1 MDTKREIKRQM
12 EIIGRG
18 TVDLISSEELEKKLL
33 RSLETGEPLRV
44 KAGFDPTAPD
54 LHLGHTV
61 LMQKM
66 KHFQDLGHQVIF
78 LIGDFT
84 GMIGDPTGRSET
96 RKALT
101 IEQVQENAVTYQEQ
115 TFKILDR
122 DRTEIDFN
130 SRWMN
135 KMSGQGLIELA
146 AHYNVARMLERD
158 DFRKRYT
165 QQMHISIHEFLY
177 PLIQGYDSV
186 ELRADVE
193 LGGTDQK
200 FNLLVGRDLQRAY
213 GQEPQIV
220 ITMPLLEGTDGVQK
234 MSKTYDNYIGVT
246 EPAGEI
252 YGKIMSISDELMLRY
267 YELLSTVSVDDLKK
281 LQHDMESG
289 KAHPMEAKR
298 AIAREIVTRYHDEKA
313 AGEAEEQFNKRF
325 SDRKSLEELADDDSI
340 PDFYMDEEMP
350 LFKVIHGAGITKS
363 TSEAIRLIKAGA
375 VRVKDEKVHDTKYN
389 VTQDSGVIRAGK
401 KFIRIKGPKRKSRIK
416 GTKQ

>member
-1 MDTKREIKRQM
+1 MNKKAELKRQM
-12 EIIGRG
+12 EIIKRG

-33 RSLETGEPLRV
+33 RSLESGEPLRV

-61 LMQKM
+61 LIQKM
-66 KHFQDLGHQVIF
+66 RHFQDLGHQVIF

-115 TFKILDR
+115 TFKILDP

-130 SRWMN
+130 SRWM
-135 KMSGQGLIELA
+135 KEMSAQGLIELA
-146 AHYNVARMLERD
+146 AFYSVARMLERD

-165 QQMHISIHEFLY
+165 EQRHISIHEFLY

-186 ELRADVE
+186 ELKADVE

-213 GQEPQIV
+213 GQEPQVV

-234 MSKTYDNYIGVT
+234 MSKTYNNYIGVT

-252 YGKIMSISDELMLRY
+252 YGKIMSISDELLLRY
-267 YELLSTVSVDDLKK
+267 YELLSTISVDDLKK
-281 LQHDMESG
+281 LKKDMADG

-298 AIAREIVTRYHDEKA
+298 ALAREIVNRYHDEKT

-325 SDRKSLEELADDDSI
+325 SDRKPLEEMTDDESVDAFEMTE
-340 PDFYMDEEMP
+340 PMP
-350 LFKVIHGAGITKS
+350 LFKVVAEFRGVS
-363 TSEAIRLIKAGA
+363 SSEAIRMIKGGA
-375 VRVKDEKVHDTKYN
+375 VRIMDDKVDDTQYM
-389 VTQDSGVIRAGK
+389 VTPGRDKVIKVGK
-401 KFIRIKGPKRKSRIK
+401 KFFRVVAG
-416 GTKQ
+416 

>member
-1 MDTKREIKRQM
+1 MNKKTELKRQM

-33 RSLETGEPLRV
+33 RSLESGEPLRV

-66 KHFQDLGHQVIF
+66 RHFQDLGHQVIF

-101 IEQVQENAVTYQEQ
+101 IEQVQENAITYQEQ
-115 TFKILDR
+115 TFKILDP

-130 SRWMN
+130 SRWM
-135 KMSGQGLIELA
+135 KEMTAQGLIELGA
-146 AHYNVARMLERD
+146 LYSVARMLERD

-165 QQMHISIHEFLY
+165 EQRHISIHEFMY
-177 PLIQGYDSV
+177 PLVQGYDSV
-186 ELRADVE
+186 ALKADVE

-213 GQEPQIV
+213 GQEPQVV

-234 MSKTYDNYIGVT
+234 MSKSYDNYIGVT

-252 YGKIMSISDELMLRY
+252 YGKVMSISDELMLRY
-267 YELLSTVSVDDLKK
+267 YELLSSISLEELEALKK
-281 LQHDMESG
+281 DMAGG
-289 KAHPMEAKR
+289 KIHPMDAKR
-298 AIAREIVTRYHDEKA
+298 GLAREIVTRFHSEKK
-313 AGEAEEQFNKRF
+313 AGDAEDLFNKKH
-325 SDRKSLEELADDDSI
+325 SDRKPLEELIDDEMI
-340 PDFYMDEEMP
+340 DFFEMMEPMP
-350 LFKVIHGAGITKS
+350 LFKVVSELRSSS
-363 TSEAIRLIKAGA
+363 TSEAIRLIKGGA
-375 VRVKDEKVHDTKYN
+375 VRVMEGKITDTKYI
-389 VTQDSGVIRAGK
+389 VTPGQDKVIRVGK
-401 KFIRIKGPKRKSRIK
+401 KFFRIKK
-416 GTKQ
+416 G